1 MPSTPLGWMLLVAGW
16 AVGLAWMWRAATA
29 IRGLSSLPDLLSM
42 NDFAQGPGTGE
53 LPELS
58 VVVPARNEEKAI
70 EATLRSLLAIEGVA
84 LEIVAVDDRSTDRT
98 GAIMDR
104 LAEDVSLGVIA
115 TRQILRVLHVDLLP
129 ESWLGK
135 THAMAMAA
143 RVTTTK
149 WLLFTDGDVLFRED
163 SLARALA
170 FAERDGADHLVLFP
184 TMTTRSRGERMM
196 MGFLQVFSVWTAR
209 PWKVADAK
217 ARDFL
222 GMGAF
227 NMIRRSVY
235 EEVGG
240 FEYLRLEVL
249 EDLRLGFEVKRRG
262 FAQRVALGPELLHI
276 HWAEGVSG
284 IMNNMTK
291 NAFAAFR
298 FRMPLLLMACGGM
311 ALVCLMPF
319 AGLLMF
325 RWTGAGMV
333 LASAAGFG
341 SIVALYR
348 FYRRLTGTN
357 TLYAFTF
364 PIPACLLLY
373 TVLRSMVL
381 TLLRG
386 GVIWRGTLY
395 PLQELRKQCGPLR

>member
-1 MPSTPLGWMLLVAGW
+1 MILGERTGAGEPL
-16 AVGLAWMWRAATA
+16 
-29 IRGLSSLPDLLSM
+29 
-42 NDFAQGPGTGE
+42 
-53 LPELS
+53 ELS

-104 LAEDVSLGVIA
+104 IAEDVASGRIA
-115 TRQILRVLHVDLLP
+115 TRQVLRVHHVDHLP
-129 ESWLGK
+129 EGWLGK

-143 RVTTTK
+143 RMTTAK

-184 TMTTRSRGERMM
+184 TMIIRSRGERMM
-196 MGFLQVFSVWTAR
+196 MGFLQVFSVWTTR

-227 NMIRRSVY
+227 NMIRRSAY
-235 EEVGG
+235 EAVGG
-240 FEYLRLEVL
+240 FEHLRLEVL

-262 FAQRVALGPELLHI
+262 FAQRVAFGPELLHI
-276 HWAEGVSG
+276 HWAEGISG

-298 FRMPLLLMACGGM
+298 FRMLLLLMACGGM

-319 AGLLMF
+319 AGPLMF
-325 RWTGAGMV
+325 RWTGVGMV
-333 LASAAGFG
+333 LASAAAIG
-341 SIVALYR
+341 SILALYR
-348 FYRRLTGTN
+348 FYRRFTGTG

-386 GVIWRGTLY
+386 GVMWRGTLY
-395 PLQELRKQCGPLR
+395 PLKELRKQCGPLR